1 MIQELI
7 QARKIS
13 FLTFLSLQESSEE
26 ILSSVNYQWFM
37 WLVDWYR
44 SENVIKKYSEIPFY
58 IADKKFGV
66 ILKKVFCKE
75 PLANLFYKDM
85 VYFEK
90 IDGYYPEKEYL
101 YIPLEDNYSFFTYKK
116 LDGSFNTSRSTMKPR
131 KLIRKLITLPDNI
144 IVVGVLYEGS
154 FKLLAYMTLEEFYE
168 KKCSVDISTMNL
180 ELGKFCR
187 SVGLDMCESYPI
199 LKTYGIKRDWNNIDA
214 GGLVGG
220 LDSDFFNMKLIGK

>member
-1 MIQELI
+1 MIQELV

-37 WLVDWYR
+37 WLVEHYR
-44 SENVIKKYSEIPFY
+44 SENIIGKYSEIPFY
-58 IADKKFGV
+58 IADKKFEE
-66 ILKKVFCKE
+66 IFYKISYKE
-75 PLANLFYKDM
+75 PLANIFCKDM
-85 VYFEK
+85 IYFEK
-90 IDGYYPEKEYL
+90 IDAYYPEKEYL
-101 YIPLEDNYSFFTYKK
+101 YIPLEDDYSFFTYKK
-116 LDGSFNTSRSTMKPR
+116 LDGSFNTSRNAVKPR

-144 IVVGVLYEGS
+144 IVVGVLYEDS

-187 SVGLDMCESYPI
+187 SVGLDMCESYRVEG
-199 LKTYGIKRDWNNIDA
+199 LVKNGKVK
-214 GGLVGG
+214 GLVGG
-220 LDSDFFNMKLIGK
+220 LDSGFFNMKLIGK

>member
-1 MIQELI
+1 MIQELV

-37 WLVDWYR
+37 WLVKYYR
-44 SENVIKKYSEIPFY
+44 GEILLRKWEEIPFY
-58 IADKKFGV
+58 VSGKKFET
-66 ILKKVFCKE
+66 LFRRLSSKE
-75 PLANLFYKDM
+75 PLANIFYKDM

-90 IDGYYPEKEYL
+90 IDGYYPYLDIKEYL

-116 LDGSFNTSRSTMKPR
+116 LDGSFNTSKSTVKPR

-144 IVVGVLYEGS
+144 IIVGVLYEDS
-154 FKLLAYMTLEEFYE
+154 FKLLAYMTLEEFYV
-168 KKCSVDISTMNL
+168 KKCGVDISTMNL

-187 SVGLDMCESYPI
+187 SVGLDMCESYRVEGFV
-199 LKTYGIKRDWNNIDA
+199 KNGGK
-214 GGLVGG
+214 GLVGSCG
-220 LDSDFFNMKLIGK
+220 DDFFNMKLIKK

>member
-37 WLVDWYR
+37 WLVEHYSSKD
-44 SENVIKKYSEIPFY
+44 NKLTKYLDIPFY
-58 IADKKFGV
+58 VGDRRFDEIFEK
-66 ILKKVFCKE
+66 INLKE
-75 PLANLFYKDM
+75 PLANIFYKDM

-90 IDGYYPEKEYL
+90 IDAYYPEKEYL
-101 YIPLEDNYSFFTYKK
+101 YIPLENNYSFFTYKK
-116 LDGSFNTSRSTMKPR
+116 LDGSFNTSRNAAKPR

-144 IVVGVLYEGS
+144 IVVGVLYEDS
-154 FKLLAYMTLEEFYE
+154 FKLLAYMTLGEFYE

-187 SVGLDMCESYPI
+187 SVGLDSCESYRVEG
-199 LKTYGIKRDWNNIDA
+199 LVKNGKVK
-214 GGLVGG
+214 GLVGSCG
-220 LDSDFFNMKLIGK
+220 DDFFNMKLIGK

>member
-37 WLVDWYR
+37 WLVELYR
-44 SENVIKKYSEIPFY
+44 GRIVVCKYSEIPFY
-58 IADKKFGV
+58 VADKKFEE
-66 ILKKVFCKE
+66 IFYKLSYKE
-75 PLANLFYKDM
+75 PLANIFYKDM

-90 IDGYYPEKEYL
+90 IDGYYPYIDIKEYL

-116 LDGSFNTSRSTMKPR
+116 LDGSFNTSRNAVKPR

-144 IVVGVLYEGS
+144 IVVGVLYEDS
-154 FKLLAYMTLEEFYE
+154 FKLLAYMTLGEFYE
-168 KKCSVDISTMNL
+168 KKCNVDISTMNL

-187 SVGLDMCESYPI
+187 SVGMDSCESYRVEG
-199 LKTYGIKRDWNNIDA
+199 LVKNGKVK
-214 GGLVGG
+214 GLVGSWG
-220 LDSDFFNMKLIGK
+220 DEFFDMKLIGK